1 MIKKLLDATLE
12 LGRNLVDAVNNYTF
26 ELKHFVFTKD
36 VVNSISFADDFL
48 DKKSKKKKG
57 RGRSKKSK

>member
-12 LGRNLVDAVNNYTF
+12 LGRNLVDAVNNYGF
-26 ELKHFVFTKD
+26 ELKHFVFVKD
-36 VVNSISFADDFL
+36 ELDSVDFADEFL

-57 RGRSKKSK
+57 RGRPKKSK